1 MIKLSLSKLTNP
13 AWLKEELGQVIILFR
28 KELIVIGLLSLVS
41 NVLMLAPTFYM
52 LQVYDRVM
60 VSQNEVTL
68 ITLSAVIVFLFAV
81 MAISEWL
88 RTRILVRVGVRFDD
102 LLNRL

>member
-1 MIKLSLSKLTNP
+1 MIMNVKLSKWTNP

-28 KELIVIGLLSLVS
+28 KELIVVGLLSLVV

-60 VSQNEVTL
+60 VRSHLDDFVRRDC
-68 ITLSAVIVFLFAV
+68 VFVCGDGDF
-81 MAISEWL
+81 
-88 RTRILVRVGVRFDD
+88 
-102 LLNRL
+102 

>member
-1 MIKLSLSKLTNP
+1 MSLQNMNSKLSKFTNP

-28 KELIVIGLLSLVS
+28 KELLVIGLLSLIS

-60 VSQNEVTL
+60 VSQNEITL
-68 ITLSAVIVFLFAV
+68 ITLSIVIVFL
-81 MAISEWL
+81 
-88 RTRILVRVGVRFDD
+88 
-102 LLNRL
+102 